1 MTVAERFHAIRERID
16 RSATAVRRDPSEI
29 TLVAV
34 SKTFTAEIVAEALAA
49 GVTDLGENRVQ
60 EAKEKRQSVA
70 APARW
75 HLIGHLQSNK
85 AKEAAR
91 LFDMIESVDSVDLAR
106 RLAREAER
114 LDKQLE
120 ILLQVNVGSEE
131 QKSGVAANDARGIA
145 KELISIPGLKLRG
158 LMTIPP
164 VGSPEASRAH
174 FRNMRVLF
182 DELREDLASDSFNE
196 LSMGMSE
203 DFEIAIEEGATI
215 VRIGRA
221 IFGGRG

>member
-16 RSATAVRRDPSEI
+16 RSATAASRDPSGI

-34 SKTFTAEIVAEALAA
+34 SKTFPAETVAEALAA

-70 APARW
+70 VPARW

-91 LFDMIESVDSVDLAR
+91 LFEMIESVDSVDLAL
-106 RLAREAER
+106 RLGREAEK
-114 LDKQLE
+114 LGKQLE
-120 ILLQVNVGSEE
+120 ILLQLNVGSEE
-131 QKSGVAANDARGIA
+131 QKSGVAVDDARAIA
-145 KELISIPGLKLRG
+145 KELISIPALKLRG

-164 VGSPEASRAH
+164 IGSPDDTRAH
-174 FRNMRVLF
+174 FRRMRILF
-182 DELREDLASDSFNE
+182 EELREDLASESFNQ

-203 DFEIAIEEGATI
+203 DFEIAIQEGATI